1 LMEKEAEGKKLRF
14 KRRIWKILALTR
26 EESEA
31 PVTYYVLD
39 KICDALALSTPPIKK
54 VMEALREKGFQAF
67 PTHFNP
73 RGIRS
78 NASAKA
84 IKEIVSAF
92 YKDKI

>member
-1 LMEKEAEGKKLRF
+1 
-14 KRRIWKILALTR
+14 
-26 EESEA
+26 
-31 PVTYYVLD
+31 
-39 KICDALALSTPPIKK
+39 
-54 VMEALREKGFQAF
+54 MEALREKGFQTF

-73 RGIRS
+73 SGIRS